1 MWIHFYSWG
10 SLFVGSKNVPGFW
23 RPYFFDSVI
32 GIITINIKQMVV
44 HVLTFMGQGFP
55 TKATNFGPPR
65 TTMNPQFMSGNFEN
79 WIWLFLKS
87 FTHLPCIGSFLT
99 WETGDL
105 SRLGLEIP
113 DSTFLTAATII
124 ALSFNR
130 CRTAITFL
138 NSWNLL
144 WDLRK
149 YRALSKYEYTEIQNN
164 LSNKRITF

>member
-32 GIITINIKQMVV
+32 GIIKINIKQIVV
-44 HVLTFMGQGFP
+44 YTFMRQGFP
-55 TKATNFGPPR
+55 TKAINIGPSR
-65 TTMNPQFMSGNFEN
+65 TMVNPQLMSGNSEDQ
-79 WIWLFLKS
+79 IWLFLKS

-113 DSTFLTAATII
+113 HTTFLTAATIV
-124 ALSFNR
+124 ALTFDR
-130 CRTAITFL
+130 RRTAITFL
-138 NSWNLL
+138 NRWNSL
-144 WDLRK
+144 WHLRK
-149 YRALSKYEYTEIQNN
+149 
-164 LSNKRITF
+164 